1 MIIPRIEHLS
11 SKIIVGKSLKM
22 SYSKNTTF
30 QLWSSFMPRRKAIL
44 NTVSEDLFSIQI
56 YTESF
61 DFKQFNPSF
70 EFEKWAG
77 IEVSSL
83 ENIPEDMNVLELQ
96 EGFYA
101 VFDYKGLNT
110 DTSIFEY
117 IFGVWLPSSGYQLAN
132 RPHFE
137 VLGKKYKNNDPE
149 SEEQIWIPIIK

>member
-11 SKIIVGKSLKM
+11 DKIIIGKSLKM

-30 QLWSSFMPRRKAIL
+30 QLWSSFMPKKSSIL
-44 NTVSEDLFSIQI
+44 NTVSNDLYSIQI
-56 YTESF
+56 YPESV
-61 DFKQFNPSF
+61 DFKQFNPMI

-77 IEVSSL
+77 IEVSSVECIPL
-83 ENIPEDMNVLELQ
+83 EMDILELQ
-96 EGFYA
+96 GGLYA

-117 IFGVWLPSSGYQLAN
+117 IFGIWLPNSGYQLDH

-137 VLGKKYKNNDPE
+137 VLGNKYKNNDLE
-149 SEEQIWIPIIK
+149 SEEEIWIPIIK